1 VAETDKAPTS
11 VKCQGDKEDVFEE
24 GFRIP
29 NKEKLYPKIVVSTNK
44 KKGIE

>member
-11 VKCQGDKEDVFEE
+11 VDVFAE